1 MTMKIK
7 KLKEYTS
14 EPKDSIANRYE
25 TKKHSFIEPGIKLII
40 GQRNSGK
47 THTAVKLLM
56 QCQKENLF
64 DNILLIT
71 PTYQSN
77 ASFWKQFDIPEEN
90 VFYPSRDAIQDVI
103 NRIESERDEFE
114 SHLVELE
121 LYERFKMETKNK
133 NSIAR
138 MEAENLTEYMNMG
151 FINENGYIINKL
163 VKPVFKYQHI
173 SGKLRPPTTALILDD
188 VLGSTA
194 LASTEAFTKLCIANR
209 HLAPLSQPFGNR
221 QALGVSVFILAQ
233 SYTGQNNAIPRA
245 CRENATDLILFEN
258 KQKQQLKK
266 IKEELGGAVDENQFQ
281 QAYDYAIQKKHDNLT
296 ISFGGC
302 PEKRFRRNLNE
313 CIVFEKCD
321 CHKKG

>member
-1 MTMKIK
+1 MTMQIK
-7 KLKEYTS
+7 KLKEYNS
-14 EPKDSIANRYE
+14 EPKDSIANRYD

-90 VFYPSRDAIQDVI
+90 VFYPSRDAIQNVI
-103 NRIESERDEFE
+103 NRIEADRDDFE
-114 SHLVELE
+114 NHLVELE
-121 LYERFKMETKNK
+121 LYERFKRETKNK
-133 NSIAR
+133 NTIAR
-138 MEAENLTEYMNMG
+138 MEAENLNEYMNMG
-151 FINENGYIINKL
+151 YINENGYIMNKI
-163 VKPVFKYQHI
+163 VKPEWKYEHI
-173 SGKLRPPTTALILDD
+173 SNKLRPVTTALILDD

-194 LASTEAFTKLCIANR
+194 LASTEAFTKLCIMNR
-209 HLAPLSQPFGNR
+209 HIAPLSQPFGNR

-233 SYTGQNNAIPRA
+233 SYTGQNAIPRS

-266 IKEELGGAVDENQFQ
+266 IKEELASAIDENQFQ

-296 ISFGGC
+296 ISFSGC

-313 CIVFEKCD
+313 CIVFEKCN